1 MSKLMHD
8 RKESMYFK
16 IVSEIISNELTNAN
30 LSMTT
35 VTGVKLTNDGS
46 HLNIFVVFEDHDK
59 VKNLEIL
66 ERAKGYVR
74 SQLARLE
81 NQRIVPQL
89 HFKFDETYEKAKK
102 IDEILEKIK
111 KN

>member
-8 RKESMYFK
+8 RKESMYFR
-16 IVSEIISNELTNAN
+16 IVSEIISNELTNSS

-46 HLNIFVVFEDHDK
+46 HLTVYVVFENDDR
-59 VKNLEIL
+59 VGNLEIL
-66 ERAKGYVR
+66 ERTKGFVR

-81 NQRIVPQL
+81 NQRIVPQI

-102 IDEILEKIK
+102 IDEILQKIK
-111 KN
+111 KS